1 MYAPTRKQLE
11 ERWQE
16 LPDIL
21 KDAMHSA
28 MTLNEIENI
37 EKNFHLSEER
47 GDQLARLVRWVFYG
61 FIHPENLFNEIK
73 EALKIDPRIAL
84 DIYHQL
90 DKNVFSLYKKEIEDN
105 YIKHKIGAA
114 KEAEI
119 VSTQPLSAQV
129 VLKEP
134 GAVNL
139 KNQIETNLQKVS
151 YQQPPVKIK
160 IQEEDKSL
168 QSGPV
173 LIDQILIDQ
182 ISAKPESQDKSLESS
197 TESEKSADLSSKSQ
211 ETLDSNKIGQQP
223 SSLQSDGPLI
233 IHQKEEVQSVAGAKA
248 AATPFRLPSFG
259 GYRGSFK
266 SLDLGRSL
274 QQESPEPLSVKV
286 EIPLSEKGSS
296 ESNKNKVESPKA
308 SLNLGE
314 QQVPISVKKY
324 DQLTTSNEAKTVH
337 YSNFKTP
344 LQNLKSS
351 SDSAGLSS
359 SKNNPQENN
368 SQEEVVDLTKLT
380 FGK

>member
-1 MYAPTRKQLE
+1 MPTRKQLE
-11 ERWQE
+11 KRWQE

-73 EALKIDPRIAL
+73 EALKIDSRIAL

-139 KNQIETNLQKVS
+139 KNQIETNLQTVS

-160 IQEEDKSL
+160 IEEDKSL

-173 LIDQILIDQ
+173 LIDQ
-182 ISAKPESQDKSLESS
+182 ISAKPESQDKSLENSA
-197 TESEKSADLSSKSQ
+197 ESEKSADLSSKSQ
-211 ETLDSNKIGQQP
+211 EILDSNKISQQP

-233 IHQKEEVQSVAGAKA
+233 IHQKEEVPSVAGVKA
-248 AATPFRLPSFG
+248 AATPFRLTSFG

-274 QQESPEPLSVKV
+274 QQEPHEPLSVKV
-286 EIPLSEKGSS
+286 EIPLSEKGSG
-296 ESNKNKVESPKA
+296 ESNKVEASKA

-324 DQLTTSNEAKTVH
+324 DQPANSNEAKTVH

-351 SDSAGLSS
+351 ADSLGLSS